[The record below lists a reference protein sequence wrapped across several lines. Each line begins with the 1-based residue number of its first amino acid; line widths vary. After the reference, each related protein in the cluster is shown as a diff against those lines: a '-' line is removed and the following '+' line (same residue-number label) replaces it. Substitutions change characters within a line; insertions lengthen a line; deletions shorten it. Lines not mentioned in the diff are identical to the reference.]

1 MDKLR
6 QYIRQQVKEVME
18 QDNQRFVPIPYH
30 VQPVLKTIGLYPFDR
45 YVLEVKHVNTV
56 PPSEEITLSNGSK
69 FYIYFGEE
77 KEREREREKFYY
89 EDKRNHYLIRDKI
102 NDLLT
107 QDKLSGDGENDMES
121 PEGDSEEPEEEI
133 PDEEPAA

>member
-6 QYIRQQVKEVME
+6 QYIKKQVKEMME
-18 QDNQRFVPIPYH
+18 QENQRFVPVPYH

-45 YVLEVKHVNTV
+45 YVSEVKHVNTV
-56 PPSEEITLSNGSK
+56 PPSEEITLPNGNK

-77 KEREREREKFYY
+77 KEIEIGGEKFFY
-89 EDKRNHYLIRDKI
+89 EDKRNHYLIRDRI

-107 QDKLSGDGENDMES
+107 QDRLSGGGENDMES
-121 PEGDSEEPEEEI
+121 PEGDSEEPEAEA